1 MPKILVSDSLSRE
14 GLEVLEKAKGLGVEF
29 AYKPG
34 LKEDELAAAIVEY
47 AGLVIRSG
55 SKVTAKVL
63 EAAGQLKVVGRA
75 GIGVDNVDVPVATR
89 RGIIVMNTPTGN
101 TITTAEH
108 AIALL
113 FAVARKLGMA
123 DATMKQGKWEKK
135 KLEGRELTGKTLG
148 VIGLGNIG
156 RIVADRG
163 RGLHMR
169 VIAFDPVL
177 TAERAQEL
185 GVELVSLDELF
196 ARADAIT
203 LHTPRTPQTLN
214 LINDQSIAKMK
225 KGVLLINAARGG
237 ICEEAAVVRGLES
250 GQIGGAGFDVF
261 VQEPP
266 GLTDLIKHPNVVATP
281 HLGASTEE
289 AQTRVAVE
297 ICEQVIAYL
306 VHGTISNSVNVPA
319 VPREQAALLMP
330 YVTLGRR
337 LGQFLGANENIT
349 PRCISV
355 EFGGEAADLLTK
367 PVVNAAVAGVLAH
380 YLEDEIN
387 EISAPLV
394 AKDRGIEI
402 REQTS
407 SEKTSFA
414 SLLRIVVTSNDGR
427 QVRVSGTLGS
437 NRGSRIVG
445 WGDFEMDASLE
456 GTILVLQNE
465 DRPGVIGTVGTIL
478 GESKINV
485 ARMQVAL
492 DTKSRKAVQLWSLDS
507 NIGDNVLNLVRAA
520 KDVQNATAVI
530 VS

>member
-1 MPKILVSDSLSRE
+1 MPKILVSDSLSKE
-14 GLEVLEKAKGLGVEF
+14 GLDTLDHAKRSGIEF

-34 LKEDELAAAIVEY
+34 LKEDELALTIPEY
-47 AGLVIRSG
+47 DGLVIRSG
-55 SKVTAKVL
+55 SRVTAKVL
-63 EAAGQLKVVGRA
+63 EAATNLKVVGRA
-75 GIGVDNVDVPVATR
+75 GIGVDNIDVPVATR

-113 FAVARKLGMA
+113 FAVARKLGLA
-123 DATMKQGKWEKK
+123 DATMKQGQWEKK

-163 RGLHMR
+163 RGLHMH
-169 VIAFDPVL
+169 VVAFDPVL

-196 ARADAIT
+196 ERADAIT
-203 LHTPRTPQTLN
+203 LHTPKTPQTLN

-237 ICEEAAVVRGLES
+237 ICDEAAVARGLES
-250 GQIGGAGFDVF
+250 GQIGGAGFDVY

-266 GLTDLIKHPNVVATP
+266 GLTELVKHPNTVATP

-306 VHGTISNSVNVPA
+306 NHGTITNSVNVPA
-319 VPREQAALLMP
+319 VPREEAAMLAP

-337 LGQFLGANENIT
+337 LGQFLGASDSLV
-349 PRCISV
+349 PRSISV
-355 EFGGEAADLLTK
+355 EFGGEAANLLTK
-367 PVVNAAVAGVLAH
+367 PIVNAAVAGVLGRF
-380 YLEDEIN
+380 LQDEVN
-387 EISAPLV
+387 EISAPMV

-407 SEKTSFA
+407 TEKTSFA
-414 SLLRIVVTSNDGR
+414 TLVRIVVTGNDGR
-427 QVRVSGTLGS
+427 QLRVAGTLGS
-437 NRGSRIVG
+437 DQAPRIVR
-445 WGDFEMDASLE
+445 WGEFEMDARLE
-456 GTILVLQNE
+456 GTILVLENE
-465 DRPGVIGTVGTIL
+465 DRPGVIGTIGTIL
-478 GESKINV
+478 GESNINV

-492 DTKSRKAVQLWSLDS
+492 DSKSHRAVQLWSLDT
-507 NIGDNVLNLVRAA
+507 NIRENVLNLVRAA

>member
-1 MPKILVSDSLSRE
+1 MPKVLVSDSLSKE
-14 GLEVLEKAKGLGVEF
+14 GLDVLENAKSAGIQS

-34 LKEDELAAAIVEY
+34 LKEDELAAAISEY
-47 AGLVIRSG
+47 DGLVIRSG

-63 EAAGQLKVVGRA
+63 EAATNLKVVGRA
-75 GIGVDNVDVPVATR
+75 GIGVDNVDVPAATR
-89 RGIIVMNTPTGN
+89 RGIVVMNTPTGN

-113 FAVARKLGMA
+113 FAVARKIGMA
-123 DATMKQGKWEKK
+123 DATMKQGLWDKK
-135 KLEGRELTGKTLG
+135 RLEGRELTSKTLG

-163 RGLHMR
+163 RGLHMH

-177 TAERAQEL
+177 TAERAKEL

-203 LHTPRTPQTLN
+203 LHTPKTPQTLN
-214 LINDQSIAKMK
+214 LINDQTIAKMK

-237 ICEEAAVVRGLES
+237 ICDEAALVRGLDS
-250 GQIGGAGFDVF
+250 GQIGGVGVDVF

-266 GLTDLIKHPNVVATP
+266 GLTDLVRHPNTVATP

-306 VHGTISNSVNVPA
+306 TNGTITNSVNVPA
-319 VPREQAALLMP
+319 VPREQTAILSP

-337 LGQFLGANENIT
+337 LGQFLGANESLV
-349 PRCISV
+349 PRSISV
-355 EFGGEAADLLTK
+355 EFGGEAANLLTK
-367 PVVNAAVAGVLAH
+367 PVVNAAVAGVLGRF
-380 YLEDEIN
+380 LEDEVN

-394 AKDRGIEI
+394 ARDRGIEI
-402 REQTS
+402 KEQTFT
-407 SEKTSFA
+407 EKSSFA
-414 SLLRIVVTSNDGR
+414 TLVRIVVVGQDGR
-427 QVRVSGTLGS
+427 QARVAGTLGS
-437 NRGSRIVG
+437 DQAARIVC
-445 WGDFEMDASLE
+445 WGDFEMDARLE

-465 DRPGVIGTVGTIL
+465 DRPGVIGTIGTIL

-492 DTKSRKAVQLWSLDS
+492 DSKSHKAVQLWSLDS
-507 NIGDNVLNLVRAA
+507 TIAENVLNLVRSA
-520 KDVQNATAVI
+520 KDVQNATAV
-530 VS
+530 VVN

>member
-1 MPKILVSDSLSRE
+1 MPKVLVSDSLSKE
-14 GLEVLEKAKGLGVEF
+14 GLDALENSRKLGVEY

-34 LKEDELAAAIVEY
+34 LKEDELAAAIPEY
-47 AGLVIRSG
+47 DGLVIRSG

-63 EAAGQLKVVGRA
+63 EAATNLKVVGRA
-75 GIGVDNVDVPVATR
+75 GIGVDNVDVPAATR

-108 AIALL
+108 AIGLL
-113 FAVARKLGMA
+113 FAVARRLGMA
-123 DATMKQGKWEKK
+123 DATMKQGQWEKK

-156 RIVADRG
+156 KIVADRG
-163 RGLHMR
+163 RGLCMH
-169 VIAFDPVL
+169 VLAFDPVL

-185 GVELVSLDELF
+185 GVELVGLDELF

-203 LHTPRTPQTLN
+203 LHTPKTPQTLN
-214 LINDQSIAKMK
+214 LINDQTIAKMK

-237 ICEEAAVVRGLES
+237 ICDESAVVRGLDS

-266 GLTDLIKHPNVVATP
+266 GLTELVKHPNVVATP

-297 ICEQVIAYL
+297 ICEQVVAYL
-306 VHGTISNSVNVPA
+306 VNGTVTNSVNVPA
-319 VPREQAALLMP
+319 VPREQTAVLMP
-330 YVTLGRR
+330 YVTLARR
-337 LGQFLGANENIT
+337 LGQFLGATDVMI
-349 PRCISV
+349 PRTISV
-355 EFGGEAADLLTK
+355 EFGGEAANLLTR
-367 PVVNAAVAGVLAH
+367 PIVNAAVAGVLGRF
-380 YLEDEIN
+380 LEDEVN
-387 EISAPLV
+387 EISAPMV

-407 SEKTSFA
+407 NEKTSFA
-414 SLLRIVVTSNDGR
+414 TLVRIVVTGSNGR
-427 QVRVSGTLGS
+427 QVRVAGTLGS
-437 NRGSRIVG
+437 DKVPRIVC
-445 WGDFEMDASLE
+445 WGDFEMDARLE
-456 GTILVLQNE
+456 GTMLVLENE

-492 DTKSRKAVQLWSLDS
+492 DSRSRKAVQLWSLDS
-507 NIGDNVLNLVRAA
+507 NLGENVLNLVRSA

>member
-1 MPKILVSDSLSRE
+1 MPKILVSDSLSKE
-14 GLEVLEKAKGLGVEF
+14 GLDALENAKSSGIQY

-34 LKEDELAAAIVEY
+34 LKEDELAAAIPEY
-47 AGLVIRSG
+47 DGLVIRSG
-55 SKVTAKVL
+55 SKVTARVL
-63 EAAGQLKVVGRA
+63 EAAANLKVVGRA
-75 GIGVDNVDVPVATR
+75 GIGVDNVNVAVATR
-89 RGIIVMNTPTGN
+89 RGVIVMNTPTGN

-123 DATMKQGKWEKK
+123 DATMKQGQWEKK

-163 RGLHMR
+163 RGLHMH

-177 TAERAQEL
+177 TTERAQEL

-214 LINDQSIAKMK
+214 LINDQTIAKMK

-237 ICEEAAVVRGLES
+237 ICDEAAVVRGLES

-261 VQEPP
+261 SQEPP
-266 GLTDLIKHPNVVATP
+266 GLTDLVKHPNAVATP

-306 VHGTISNSVNVPA
+306 VNGTITNSVNVPA
-319 VPREQAALLMP
+319 VPREQAAALTP

-337 LGQFLGANENIT
+337 LGQFLGANESLV
-349 PRCISV
+349 PRSISV
-355 EFGGEAADLLTK
+355 EFGGEAANVLTK
-367 PVVNAAVAGVLAH
+367 PIVNAAVAGVLGRF
-380 YLEDEIN
+380 LEDEVN

-402 REQTS
+402 ERANVHREDVVRNVGANRRHWAGRSASPCCWHAWQRS
-407 SEKTSFA
+407 SPTHRV
-414 SLLRIVVTSNDGR
+414 LGR
-427 QVRVSGTLGS
+427 FRYGRTTGRRAAGAAE
-437 NRGSRIVG
+437 RGSPGCHRNRRYYPGRVQDQRCSHAG
-445 WGDFEMDASLE
+445 GARQQGPQGGAALE
-456 GTILVLQNE
+456 S
-465 DRPGVIGTVGTIL
+465 RL
-478 GESKINV
+478 GH
-485 ARMQVAL
+485 
-492 DTKSRKAVQLWSLDS
+492 
-507 NIGDNVLNLVRAA
+507 
-520 KDVQNATAVI
+520 
-530 VS
+530 

>member
-1 MPKILVSDSLSRE
+1 MPKILVSDSLNKE
-14 GLEVLEKAKGLGVEF
+14 GLEVLENAKGLGVEF

-47 AGLVIRSG
+47 DGLVIRSG

-63 EAAGQLKVVGRA
+63 DAAARLKIVGRA
-75 GIGVDNVDVPVATR
+75 GIGVDNVDVPAATR

-113 FAVARKLGMA
+113 FAVARRLGIA
-123 DATMKQGKWEKK
+123 DSTMKEGKWEKNR
-135 KLEGRELTGKTLG
+135 LEGRELTGKTLG

-156 RIVADRG
+156 RIVADRA

-177 TAERAQEL
+177 TEQRAQEL
-185 GVELVSLDELF
+185 GVELVSFDELL

-203 LHTPRTPQTLN
+203 LHTPKTPQTLN
-214 LINDQSIAKMK
+214 LINDNSIAKMK
-225 KGVLLINAARGG
+225 RGVLLINAARGG
-237 ICEEAAVVRGLES
+237 ICDEAAVLRGLDS

-266 GLTDLIKHPNVVATP
+266 GATDLVKHLNVVASP

-306 VHGTISNSVNVPA
+306 VYGTISNSVNVPA
-319 VPREQAALLMP
+319 VPREQAAVLTP
-330 YVTLGRR
+330 FVTLGRR
-337 LGQFLGANENIT
+337 LGQFLGANENML
-349 PRCISV
+349 PVSISV
-355 EFGGEAADLLTK
+355 EFSGKITDLLTK
-367 PVVNAAVAGVLAH
+367 PIVNAAVAGVLAN
-380 YLEDEIN
+380 YLEDEVN

-394 AKDRGIEI
+394 AEDRGIEI
-402 REQTS
+402 REQSS
-407 SEKTSFA
+407 SEKTSYA
-414 SLLRIVVTSNDGR
+414 TLVRIVVTGNDGR
-427 QVRVSGTLGS
+427 QVHAAGTLGS
-437 NRGSRIVG
+437 DRGARIVR
-445 WGDFEMDASLE
+445 WGDFEMDARLE
-456 GTILVLQNE
+456 GTLLVLQNE
-465 DRPGVIGTVGTIL
+465 DRPGVIGTIGTIL

-485 ARMQVAL
+485 SRMQVAL
-492 DTKSRKAVQLWSLDS
+492 DAKSRRAVQIWSLDS
-507 NIGDNVLNLVRAA
+507 NIDDSVLELVRATREVQCA
-520 KDVQNATAVI
+520 KAVV

>member
-1 MPKILVSDSLSRE
+1 MPKVLVSDSLSKE
-14 GLEVLEKAKGLGVEF
+14 GLDVLEQAKSTGIEY

-34 LKEDELAAAIVEY
+34 LKEDELAATIPDY
-47 AGLVIRSG
+47 DGLVIRSG

-63 EAAGQLKVVGRA
+63 DAATNLKVVGRA
-75 GIGVDNVDVPVATR
+75 GIGVDNVDVPMATR

-113 FAVARKLGMA
+113 FAVARKIGMA

-135 KLEGRELTGKTLG
+135 KLEGHELTGKTLG

-156 RIVADRG
+156 RIVANRG
-163 RGLHMR
+163 RGLHMN
-169 VIAFDPVL
+169 VVAFDPVL
-177 TAERAQEL
+177 TTERAQEL
-185 GVELVSLDELF
+185 GVELVSLDDLF

-203 LHTPRTPQTLN
+203 LHTPKTPQTLN
-214 LINDQSIAKMK
+214 LINDQTIAKMK
-225 KGVLLINAARGG
+225 TGVLLINAARGG
-237 ICEEAAVVRGLES
+237 ICDEAAVVRGLES

-266 GLTDLIKHPNVVATP
+266 GLTDLVKHPNAVATP

-297 ICEQVIAYL
+297 VCEQVIAYL
-306 VHGTISNSVNVPA
+306 TQGTITNSVNVPA
-319 VPREQAALLMP
+319 VPRDQAAILTP

-337 LGQFLGANENIT
+337 LGQFLGANEALV
-349 PRCISV
+349 PRSISV
-355 EFGGEAADLLTK
+355 EFGGEAANLLTK
-367 PVVNAAVAGVLAH
+367 PIVNAAVAGVLGY
-380 YLEDEIN
+380 YLEDEVN
-387 EISAPLV
+387 EISAPMV

-407 SEKTSFA
+407 TEKTSFA
-414 SLLRIVVTSNDGR
+414 TLVRVVLTGNDGR
-427 QVRVSGTLGS
+427 QVRVAGTLGS
-437 NRGSRIVG
+437 DQAPRIVR
-445 WGDFEMDASLE
+445 WGDFEMDARLE
-456 GTILVLQNE
+456 GTILVLKNE

-485 ARMQVAL
+485 SRMQVAL
-492 DTKSRKAVQLWSLDS
+492 DSTSHKAVQLWSLDS
-507 NIGDNVLNLVRAA
+507 TIGDNVLNLVRAA
-520 KDVQNATAVI
+520 KDVQNATAVV